1 VLVLDAYL
9 SFDYSPSFL
18 RSATMLYF
26 LNIREQLYAKN
37 SSTPLFYISSPYLPF
52 CFEVEELKHL
62 SLIYLT

>member
-1 VLVLDAYL
+1 
-9 SFDYSPSFL
+9 
-18 RSATMLYF
+18 MLYF